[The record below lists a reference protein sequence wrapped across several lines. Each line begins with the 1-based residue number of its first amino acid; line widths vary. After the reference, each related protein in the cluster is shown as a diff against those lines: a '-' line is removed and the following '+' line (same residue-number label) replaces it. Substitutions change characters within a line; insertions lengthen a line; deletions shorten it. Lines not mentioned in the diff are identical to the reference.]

1 MQICSNEFL
10 PFSKHSEI
18 CKKKQKMNQ
27 FIEIQFTITEIC
39 MYIPFL
45 STHQNLLYLRC
56 QYTVEI
62 LDMGM
67 NEINSFH

>member
-1 MQICSNEFL
+1 MQ
-10 PFSKHSEI
+10 
-18 CKKKQKMNQ
+18 KKQKMNQ

-67 NEINSFH
+67 NEINNFH